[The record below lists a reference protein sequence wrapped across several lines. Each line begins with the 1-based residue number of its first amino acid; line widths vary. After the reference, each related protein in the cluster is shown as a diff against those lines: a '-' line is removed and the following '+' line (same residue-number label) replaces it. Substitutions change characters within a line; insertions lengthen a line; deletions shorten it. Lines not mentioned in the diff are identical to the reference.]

1 MELNIQSNQYI
12 IINNLEKGG
21 PQVHQSRPWAL
32 ALIYKLN
39 GGRTAETRHGGKEE
53 NTPPKR
59 GSSLPD
65 YLDSPIL
72 VENCRVN

>member
-1 MELNIQSNQYI
+1 MNVNVTLTT
-12 IINNLEKGG
+12 
-21 PQVHQSRPWAL
+21 
-32 ALIYKLN
+32 IYKLN

-65 YLDSPIL
+65 YLDQTQTMA
-72 VENCRVN
+72 RKFG